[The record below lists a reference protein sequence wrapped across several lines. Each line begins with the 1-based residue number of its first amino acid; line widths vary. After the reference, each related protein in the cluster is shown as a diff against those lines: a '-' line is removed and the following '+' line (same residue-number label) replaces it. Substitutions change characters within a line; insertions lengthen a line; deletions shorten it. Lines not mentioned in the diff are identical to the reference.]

1 MNKMKIKTK
10 DLESP
15 WITKGIKKSSKKK
28 QRLYSK
34 FLKKRNEKTKKEYQD
49 YKKLFESIKKRSK
62 KLYFSK
68 LILKYKNDI
77 KKTWQVIKEAIGK
90 EKYKQNLPKKILADK
105 KSITE
110 TESIAES
117 FSKYITQI
125 GKRYW
130 YIN

>member
-10 DLESP
+10 DLKSP
-15 WITKGIKKSSKKK
+15 WITKGIKKSKTK

-34 FLKKRNEKTKKEYQD
+34 FKKKRNEKTKKEYKD

-68 LILKYKNDI
+68 LILKYKNNI

-90 EKYKQNLPKKILADK
+90 EKYKQNLPKKILVNK

-110 TESIAES
+110 T
-117 FSKYITQI
+117 
-125 GKRYW
+125 
-130 YIN
+130 